1 MHIYGNVALYLMQ
14 KTRYLDLVIEKYGE
28 IREKMMEGY
37 FV

>member
-14 KTRYLDLVIEKYGE
+14 KTRYLDLLIDKYGV
-28 IREKMMEGY
+28 IREKTMEVY

>member
-14 KTRYLDLVIEKYGE
+14 KTRYLDLVIEKYGV
-28 IREKMMEGY
+28 IREKIMEVY